1 MKKLIRSATVACSL
15 NTFCRGMLR
24 ELSADYEV
32 VALSSPGTELSEMA
46 QREQVR
52 TIAVEM
58 ERHISPIKDV
68 VSLCRLVRVLRRERP
83 DILHSMTP
91 KAGLLCMMAAWM
103 AHVPVRIHTFTGL
116 VFPTSKGLKRRLL
129 MLTDALTCACATHV
143 IAEGHGVRN
152 DLLNFG
158 ITRKPVRV
166 LGYGNVRG
174 IDLVHYDRTDEVAR
188 RGQEIREEIGATADS
203 FVFVTVGRL
212 VNDKGIREL
221 VEAFRRLLGTHPEA
235 HLLLVGDEEPQLDPL
250 PSDTKAA
257 IEACPQIH
265 AVGNQSDVRPYYAA
279 ANALVH
285 PSYREGFP
293 NVVIEAGAMRLP
305 CIVTDINGSREI
317 IVNTQNGIIVPPHDA
332 GRLYAAMS
340 WFVNTPSL
348 VSTLAANARPMV
360 AERFEQGFVRQCL
373 KDFYKEITSSCT
385 STQAM

>member
-1 MKKLIRSATVACSL
+1 MKKLIRCATVPSSL
-15 NTFCRGMLR
+15 DVFCRGVLC
-24 ELSADYEV
+24 ELSADYAV
-32 VALSSPGTELSEMA
+32 VALSSSGTELTEIA
-46 QREQVR
+46 RREQVR

-58 ERHISPIKDV
+58 QRHISPAKDL

-83 DILHSMTP
+83 DIIHSMTP

-103 AHVPVRIHTFTGL
+103 ARVPVRVHTFTGL
-116 VFPTSKGLKRRLL
+116 VFPTSKGLKRRIL

-293 NVVIEAGAMRLP
+293 NVVIEAGAMQLP

-317 IVNTQNGIIVPPHDA
+317 IVNNKNGLIIPPHDA
-332 GRLYAAMS
+332 DRLYEVMQRFADDS
-340 WFVNTPSL
+340 QQ
-348 VSTLAANARPMV
+348 VSVLATNARPMV
-360 AERFEQGFVRQCL
+360 AERYEQGFVRQCL
-373 KDFYKEITSSCT
+373 KDFYKEIV
-385 STQAM
+385 